1 MIDKTMDIK
10 NTDVHKQ
17 IKPKRGNPNW
27 IKGQTGNNTGRPPGS
42 TYEGT
47 KIAKQLFQDNAKD
60 IANKCLEMAKAGDV
74 TCIKLCLDR
83 ISPALRDVPR
93 DEEGRVQPLV
103 LNIDHEALASL
114 TEGKPDKQTEVVRPN
129 EPLKIAATGS
139 K

>member
-1 MIDKTMDIK
+1 MAFDETMDSK
-10 NTDVHKQ
+10 KSDVHKR
-17 IKPKRGNPNW
+17 KRGNPNW
-27 IKGQTGNNTGRPPGS
+27 IKGQTGNNKGRPLGS

-47 KIAKQLFQDNAKD
+47 KLAKQLFQDNAKD

-93 DEEGRVQPLV
+93 DEEGRVQPLI

-114 TEGKPDKQTEVVRPN
+114 TDGKPDKDKIEVRPI
-129 EPLKIAATGS
+129 EPLKVASASS